1 MYLRWYIQLPA
12 QFAHAPSALH
22 VHLVLLEG
30 PPCMYY
36 STFNCQLDSL
46 MHPQYALH
54 VHLVLLEAPPSM
66 YNGTFN
72 CQLDSLMHP
81 QYALHVHLA
90 IVLLEAPLL
99 VIQLVVGKIGKS
111 LK

>member
-54 VHLVLLEAPPSM
+54 VHRSSIIGGPHTPSVCSACTPSYSIIGGSPTCDSVGCRENREKLEITQAS
-66 YNGTFN
+66 
-72 CQLDSLMHP
+72 
-81 QYALHVHLA
+81 
-90 IVLLEAPLL
+90 
-99 VIQLVVGKIGKS
+99 
-111 LK
+111 